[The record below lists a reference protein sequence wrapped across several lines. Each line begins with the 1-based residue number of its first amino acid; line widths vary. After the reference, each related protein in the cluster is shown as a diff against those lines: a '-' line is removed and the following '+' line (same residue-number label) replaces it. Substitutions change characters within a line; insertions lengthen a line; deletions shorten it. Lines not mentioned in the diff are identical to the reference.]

1 MPAWL
6 NRVNRAHPWSH
17 NDHYLGWVV
26 RRVRASGARDVLD
39 IGCGT
44 GNLVARLRGHCTVTG
59 LERDPATAA
68 VATER
73 FRGDPAVRILPV
85 DFADRDPDAR
95 WDAITLVAVLHHLP
109 LDATLRA
116 LRGTL
121 APGGRLVVVG
131 CHRDATAADALT
143 RLPAVLLNPVIG
155 LLRHPARATEPP
167 PHMRAPVAEPTQTL
181 AEIRAVA
188 ARELPGARIRR
199 RLFWRY
205 TLVYDHRV

>member
-26 RRVRASGARDVLD
+26 RRVEAAGARDVLD

-44 GNLVARLRGHCTVTG
+44 GNLVARLRERHTVTG
-59 LERDPATAA
+59 LERDPETAATAA
-68 VATER
+68 AR
-73 FRGDPAVRILPV
+73 FRADPAVRILPLA
-85 DFADRDPDAR
+85 FADRDPDTR

-109 LDATLRA
+109 LAPTLRA
-116 LRGTL
+116 LRASL

-131 CHRDATAADALT
+131 CHRDTTADLLA

-155 LLRHPARATEPP
+155 LLKHPARATGPP
-167 PHMRAPVAEPTQTL
+167 PHMRAPVAEPRETL
-181 AEIRAVA
+181 AEIRAAA

-205 TLVYDHRV
+205 TLVWDHRV